1 MTVDH
6 LDHRGRPRV
15 AITGLGVK
23 SPAGNDVETFWQ
35 TVLSARSQAAAIT
48 RFDASELPVNFACEV
63 TDYDPTT
70 YVAPKEVRRLDR
82 VSQFAIGAAV
92 DALADAGDVGADP
105 ARCGVVAGSGIG
117 GIITFEEQAVAY
129 ATKGYRGVSP
139 FLVPMFM
146 PNAATAVIGM
156 QFGWTGPNFC
166 VSTACATSANA
177 IGEGARMIRDDSA
190 DIVMAGGCEAVITP
204 ITLSAFWRMTALS
217 TRIDAPELAS
227 RPFDVDRDG
236 FVMGEGAGFLL
247 LERYDRAVERGA
259 RIYGE
264 VLGYGR
270 NNDAYHITAPS
281 PGGSGAA
288 ACMEQALAD
297 AGLTAAAIGHVNA
310 HGTSTPMND
319 AAEAEAV
326 RKVFGDKPPPLTST
340 KGVIGH
346 MIGAAGAVEA
356 IAALLSA
363 TRGIVPP
370 TANHH
375 TADPEMLVDIVAGSP
390 RTIAV
395 APVISNSFGFGGHNA
410 SLVLGPARDE
420 SAPAHRVPGP
430 SA

>member
-1 MTVDH
+1 MTNDH

-35 TVLSARSQAAAIT
+35 TVLSAQSQAAAIT

-63 TDYDPTT
+63 KDFDPTT
-70 YVAPKEVRRLDR
+70 YVAAKEARRLDR
-82 VSQFAIGAAV
+82 VSQFALGAAV

-105 ARCGVVAGSGIG
+105 ARCAVVAGTGIG
-117 GIITFEEQAVAY
+117 GIITFEEQAAAY
-129 ATKGYRGVSP
+129 GAKGYRAVSP

-146 PNAATAVIGM
+146 PNAPTAVIGM

-166 VSTACATSANA
+166 VATACATSANA

-190 DIVMAGGCEAVITP
+190 DVVMAGGCEAVITP

-236 FVMGEGAGFLL
+236 FVMGEGAGFLV
-247 LERYDRAVERGA
+247 LERYDRAIERGA

-264 VLGYGR
+264 IFGYGR

-297 AGLTAAAIGHVNA
+297 AGLAPGAIGHVNA
-310 HGTSTPMND
+310 HGTSTPLND

-326 RKVFGDKPPPLTST
+326 RKVFGDDPPPLTST

-356 IAALLSA
+356 IAALLGA
-363 TRGIVPP
+363 TRGLVPP

-375 TADPEMLVDIVAGSP
+375 TADPDVHIDVVAGSP
-390 RTIAV
+390 RSIAV
-395 APVISNSFGFGGHNA
+395 APAISNSFGFGGHNA
-410 SLVLGPARDE
+410 SLVLGPVRDE
-420 SAPAHRVPGP
+420 SVPAHQVPGP
-430 SA
+430 PA